1 MEGANVTT
9 ILISFIGGLASFLSP
24 CVLPL
29 VPGYISL
36 ISGVSVDHL
45 KGEGDSQ
52 SNARRAVI
60 LNSLAFNAGLS
71 VIFLSL
77 GAAAGLVGSA
87 ITSNRW
93 VSIVGGLVII
103 VFGLHL
109 MGVLKIAAFYRDTR
123 KFSDEKPRGPL
134 GSAVLGMAFAAG
146 WTPCIGPILGG
157 IIGLAAS
164 SGGWKSGLM
173 LSAFYAAG
181 LAVPFLLT
189 GLAINRFLGFYAR
202 FRRHLHKVEVFSGAM
217 LIVIGLLV
225 ATGTVTRLSSLA
237 AGMPSLENLLPG
249 LGSGGSAQST
259 AQTQGQTQNGAAGDA
274 IKSDLPA
281 LPEAEFKTLEGKPYK
296 LSELKG
302 RVVVLNFWATWCGPC
317 RGEIPEF
324 NAMQREHG
332 AQGLTIVGVTSHDT
346 PEQVRD
352 FQKDLKQ
359 DYTVLLGASD
369 TPERFQNGPGLP
381 VTYVLDREGRVRHK
395 LFGPRTREGFESLV
409 RPLLEEERARNERD
423 GKTCRKEEGLSD
435 EAGRDNENLRLRLQ
449 VHRRR
454 AVNRGQAADDT
465 RRGEQLRQV
474 QHHAAPPSSQADA
487 RSQLRPRRA
496 PPRRPQREI
505 HISRS
510 ILVPYR
516 ARQAR
521 RCF

>member
-1 MEGANVTT
+1 MEGANFTT

-45 KGEGDSQ
+45 KGEGGSE

-60 LNSLAFNAGLS
+60 LNSFAFNAGLS

-93 VSIVGGLVII
+93 VSIIGGLVII

-109 MGVLKIAAFYRDTR
+109 MGVLKITAFYRDTR

-164 SGGWKSGLM
+164 SGGWKSGLV
-173 LSAFYAAG
+173 LSAFYSAG
-181 LAVPFLLT
+181 LALPFLAT
-189 GLAINRFLGFYAR
+189 GLFINFFLGFYAR

-237 AGMPSLENLLPG
+237 AGLPSLENLLPG
-249 LGSGGSAQST
+249 LGGSDA
-259 AQTQGQTQNGAAGDA
+259 AQTPAQTRNGSPSTGGATTADAA
-274 IKSDLPA
+274 KSDFPA

-296 LSELKG
+296 LSDLKG

-324 NAMQREHG
+324 NAMQREHES
-332 AQGLTIVGVTSHDT
+332 QGLTIVGVTSHDT
-346 PEQVRD
+346 PEQVRG

-359 DYTVLLGASD
+359 DYTVLLGDSD

-381 VTYVLDREGRVRHK
+381 VTYILDREGRVRHK

-409 RPLLEEERARNERD
+409 RPLLEEGA
-423 GKTCRKEEGLSD
+423 TAAL
-435 EAGRDNENLRLRLQ
+435 
-449 VHRRR
+449 
-454 AVNRGQAADDT
+454 NRQ
-465 RRGEQLRQV
+465 
-474 QHHAAPPSSQADA
+474 
-487 RSQLRPRRA
+487 
-496 PPRRPQREI
+496 
-505 HISRS
+505 
-510 ILVPYR
+510 
-516 ARQAR
+516 
-521 RCF
+521 